1 MITKGTLGLGC
12 HSGQNGCYTFYDN
25 IKITKYIPVLP
36 AVSLGKFVV
45 NPVFKTA
52 DIHAPNLIQRLSTTE
67 KPRLNH
73 LKSFISRQ
81 F

>member
-36 AVSLGKFVV
+36 TVSLGKFVV
-45 NPVFKTA
+45 NPVCTTA
-52 DIHAPNLIQRLSTTE
+52 DFHAQNQIQRLSTKE
-67 KPRLNH
+67 
-73 LKSFISRQ
+73 I
-81 F
+81 